1 MTPVA
6 PKKDQTMA
14 TRRYV
19 HLKHWD
25 DHYEVLIVGN
35 TILRIHK
42 LFSDS
47 GMIRSIPIEELPEG
61 LKDQL
66 EVAVESVDYEI

>member
-1 MTPVA
+1 
-6 PKKDQTMA
+6 MA

-25 DHYEVLIVGN
+25 DHYEILIVGS
-35 TILRIHK
+35 TVLRIQKMFH
-42 LFSDS
+42 DS

-66 EVAVESVDYEI
+66 GLAVESVDYEI